1 MRDFNDFLATIS
13 TERLKSMAAD
23 ANLKMAE
30 VQKSLNPSD
39 PSLFGTQ
46 VVTAAY
52 TISLELLGLYHL
64 WIEQTPPAVIKWK
77 KKGGVSDG
85 H

>member
-1 MRDFNDFLATIS
+1 
-13 TERLKSMAAD
+13 MAAD
-23 ANLKMAE
+23 ANLKMSE
-30 VQKSLNPSD
+30 VQKSLDPSD

-64 WIEQTPPAVIKWK
+64 WIEQTNQ
-77 KKGGVSDG
+77 D
-85 H
+85 

>member
-13 TERLKSMAAD
+13 IERLKSMAAD
-23 ANLKMAE
+23 ANLKMSE
-30 VQKSLNPSD
+30 VQKSLDPSD

-64 WIEQTPPAVIKWK
+64 WIEQTPQ
-77 KKGGVSDG
+77 D
-85 H
+85 

>member
-13 TERLKSMAAD
+13 TDRLKSMAAD
-23 ANLKMAE
+23 ANSKMAE

-39 PSLFGTQ
+39 PNLFGTQ

-64 WIEQTPPAVIKWK
+64 WIEQTNQDQP
-77 KKGGVSDG
+77 
-85 H
+85 